1 MPITLTKAANHRSL
15 AGLGLIAAL
24 LLSAC
29 ATSEGLDW
37 DLRSSGVDTSDAAI
51 KATNTPP
58 APDARGVISYPDY
71 QVAVAQ
77 PGDTVSSLSARVG
90 LPATEVASYNAL
102 KPDDALR
109 VGEVI
114 ALPRRVAAAATPVS
128 GTAGAVDVSTIAGTA
143 LDRVDSTGG
152 APARTPQTAGPE
164 PVRYQVKRGET
175 AFTIARSFGISAK
188 ALADWNGL
196 DSEMSVREGQ
206 FLIIPTAASAP
217 LTSGEIAADA
227 GPGEG
232 SPTPQPPSASEP
244 LPDETT
250 QPAAAVA
257 ADTPASPDLA
267 AQATAASATEFA
279 MPASG
284 SIIRGYTKGKN
295 DGIDIAA
302 AAGSPVKAA
311 ADGTVA
317 AITVDTA
324 GTAIVVLRHAS
335 GLLTVYVG
343 VDAVTVAKGAAV
355 KRGQTIAKVRA
366 GNPAFLHFEVRK
378 GVESVDPLPYLQ

>member
-1 MPITLTKAANHRSL
+1 MPITLTKAANQRSL

-152 APARTPQTAGPE
+152 APAQTPQTAGPE

>member
-1 MPITLTKAANHRSL
+1 M
-15 AGLGLIAAL
+15 
-24 LLSAC
+24 
-29 ATSEGLDW
+29 
-37 DLRSSGVDTSDAAI
+37 
-51 KATNTPP
+51 
-58 APDARGVISYPDY
+58 
-71 QVAVAQ
+71 
-77 PGDTVSSLSARVG
+77 
-90 LPATEVASYNAL
+90 
-102 KPDDALR
+102 
-109 VGEVI
+109 I

-152 APARTPQTAGPE
+152 APARTTQTAGPE